1 MDGPADI
8 RCHQVVELV
17 TDYLEDTLDDAERTR
32 FELHIVVC
40 RGCANYLEQM
50 RSASDLVGE
59 TVVEEPDPEQLEELL
74 DAFRSWHRRTL
85 EER

>member
-8 RCHQVVELV
+8 RCHEIVELV
-17 TDYLEDTLDDAERTR
+17 TDYLEDALDEASRTR

-40 RGCANYLEQM
+40 RGCANYLDQM
-50 RSASDLVGE
+50 RATGDVVGE
-59 TVVEEPDPEQLEELL
+59 SADEEPDAEQLEELL
-74 DAFRSWHRRTL
+74 DAFRGWHRRTL